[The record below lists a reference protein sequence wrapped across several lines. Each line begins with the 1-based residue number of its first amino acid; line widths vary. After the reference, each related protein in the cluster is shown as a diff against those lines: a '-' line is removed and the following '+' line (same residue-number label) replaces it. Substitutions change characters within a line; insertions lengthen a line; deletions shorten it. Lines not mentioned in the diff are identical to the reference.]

1 MNFKSFPK
9 LRLVFFFTP
18 FGYYDWLL
26 LHKKYSMAKF
36 GRRSQKDSDEPKKK
50 ITKEALSKSLRLFK
64 YVKPNA
70 GIFAIGLIF
79 LFLSSLASM
88 VFPYFTGQLVD
99 AAKSDVVGDINKI
112 ALILLGVFF
121 LNAVFSFF
129 RIYLF
134 AIVTQKT
141 LAALRQDTYNHLI
154 KLKMAFYSERRVG
167 ELTSRISSDISL
179 LQETLTTT
187 IAEFLRQ
194 ILVIIIGIGL
204 LTFISGKLTLL
215 MLALVPVVIVI
226 AIIFGKKIKGLSKE
240 AQDKI
245 ADSNVIVEET
255 LQGIATVKAFVNE
268 AFEYLRYKK
277 KTDDVIAI
285 SLKAAIWRGAF
296 ASFIIFC
303 LFGSIVAVIWYGV
316 ILVQEDALSVG
327 DLFTFILYSVFV
339 GASLGGIADL
349 YSQLQKAIGATEN
362 LMEILDE
369 EQESSQ
375 DAQKNNIE
383 VQSGA
388 IEFDNISFSY
398 PNRSDVSVLNNLSFS
413 IESGQQ
419 VALVGPS
426 GAGKTT
432 ITALLLKF
440 YEATS
445 GNIKVDGKNI
455 DDYKLEKLRSS
466 MSIVPQDVVL
476 FGGTIYENIL
486 YGDPNASKE
495 EVRAAAKKANALEFV
510 EEFPEQF
517 ETLVGERG
525 VQLSGGQRQ
534 RIAIARAIL
543 KNPKILILDEATSAL
558 DSKSENLV
566 QEALDALMKGRTSL
580 VIAHRL
586 STIKKADKIVVLKD
600 GSLAESGTHDEL
612 ILKDGGLYRDLKTLQ
627 V

>member
-1 MNFKSFPK
+1 
-9 LRLVFFFTP
+9 
-18 FGYYDWLL
+18 
-26 LHKKYSMAKF
+26 MAKF

-70 GIFAIGLIF
+70 GIFAVGLIF
-79 LFLSSLASM
+79 LLLSSLASM

-99 AAKSDVVGDINKI
+99 AAKSDLVGDINKI

-375 DAQKNNIE
+375 DAQKENIE

>member
-1 MNFKSFPK
+1 
-9 LRLVFFFTP
+9 
-18 FGYYDWLL
+18 
-26 LHKKYSMAKF
+26 MAKF

-50 ITKEALSKSLRLFK
+50 ITKEALNKSLRLFK

-79 LFLSSLASM
+79 LLLSSLASM

-99 AAKSDVVGDINKI
+99 AAKSDLVEDINKI

-316 ILVQEDALSVG
+316 ILVQEDELSVG

-375 DAQKNNIE
+375 DAQKENIE

-388 IEFDNISFSY
+388 IEFENISFSY

-466 MSIVPQDVVL
+466 MAIVPQDVVL

-600 GSLAESGTHDEL
+600 GALAESGTHDEL
-612 ILKDGGLYRDLKTLQ
+612 IVKEDGLYRDLKTLQ

>member
-1 MNFKSFPK
+1 
-9 LRLVFFFTP
+9 
-18 FGYYDWLL
+18 
-26 LHKKYSMAKF
+26 MAKF
-36 GRRSQKDSDEPKKK
+36 GRRSQKGSDEPKKK

-70 GIFAIGLIF
+70 GIFAVGLIF
-79 LFLSSLASM
+79 LLLSSLASM

-99 AAKSDVVGDINKI
+99 AAKSDLVGDINKI

-303 LFGSIVAVIWYGV
+303 LFGSIVAVIC
-316 ILVQEDALSVG
+316 

-375 DAQKNNIE
+375 DAQKENIE

-466 MSIVPQDVVL
+466 MAIVPQDVVL

>member
-1 MNFKSFPK
+1 
-9 LRLVFFFTP
+9 
-18 FGYYDWLL
+18 
-26 LHKKYSMAKF
+26 MAKF

-79 LFLSSLASM
+79 LLLSSLASM

-99 AAKSDVVGDINKI
+99 AAKSDLVGDINKI

-375 DAQKNNIE
+375 DAQKENIE

>member
-1 MNFKSFPK
+1 
-9 LRLVFFFTP
+9 
-18 FGYYDWLL
+18 
-26 LHKKYSMAKF
+26 MAKF
-36 GRRSQKDSDEPKKK
+36 GRRSQKVSDKPKKK
-50 ITKEALSKSLRLFK
+50 ITKDSLKKSLRLFK

-70 GIFAIGLIF
+70 GIFAVGLVF
-79 LFLSSLASM
+79 LLLSSLASM

-99 AAKSDVVGDINKI
+99 AAKSDLVEDINKI
-112 ALILLGVFF
+112 ALLLLGVFF

-134 AIVTQKT
+134 AIVTQRT
-141 LAALRQDTYNHLI
+141 LAALRQDTYNHLV

-194 ILVIIIGIGL
+194 ILVIAIGIAL
-204 LTFISGKLTLL
+204 LAYISGKLTLL

-245 ADSNVIVEET
+245 AGSNVIVEET

-316 ILVQEDALSVG
+316 ILVQEGQLSVG

-362 LMEILDE
+362 LLEILDE
-369 EQESSQ
+369 EQESAY
-375 DAQKNNIE
+375 DAEKQN
-383 VQSGA
+383 VTVSSGDIA
-388 IEFDNISFSY
+388 FENVSFNY
-398 PNRSDVSVLNNLSFS
+398 PNRTDVVVLNNLSFNVR
-413 IESGQQ
+413 SGQQ

-440 YEATS
+440 YDKKEGT
-445 GNIKVDGKNI
+445 IKIDGRPI
-455 DDYKLEKLRSS
+455 EEYKLNQLRTS
-466 MSIVPQDVVL
+466 MAIVPQDVVL

-486 YGDPNASKE
+486 YGNPKASKQ
-495 EVRAAAKKANALEFV
+495 EVLEAAKKANAFEFI
-510 EEFPEQF
+510 EGFPEQF
-517 ETLVGERG
+517 ETIVGERG

-543 KNPKILILDEATSAL
+543 KDSKILILDEATSSL
-558 DSKSENLV
+558 DSQSEQLV
-566 QEALDALMKGRTSL
+566 QEALDTLMKGRTSL

-586 STIKKADKIVVLKD
+586 STIKNADQILVLKD
-600 GSLAESGTHDEL
+600 GTLAESGTHDEL
-612 ILKDGGLYRDLKTLQ
+612 ISKEDGLYKDLKSLQ
-627 V
+627 K

>member
-1 MNFKSFPK
+1 
-9 LRLVFFFTP
+9 
-18 FGYYDWLL
+18 
-26 LHKKYSMAKF
+26 MAKF
-36 GRRSQKDSDEPKKK
+36 GRRSQKENDEPKKK
-50 ITKEALSKSLRLFK
+50 ITKDALKKSLRLFK
-64 YVKPNA
+64 YVKPNS
-70 GIFAIGLIF
+70 GIFAIGLVF
-79 LFLSSLASM
+79 LLLSSLASM

-99 AAKSDVVGDINKI
+99 AAKSDLVEDINKI

-141 LAALRQDTYNHLI
+141 LAALRQDTYNHLV
-154 KLKMAFYSERRVG
+154 KLKMSFYSERRVG

-194 ILVIIIGIGL
+194 ILVIIIGISL
-204 LTFISGKLTLL
+204 LTFLSPKLTLL

-268 AFEYLRYKK
+268 TFEYIRYKK

-316 ILVQEDALSVG
+316 ILVQNNEIEIG
-327 DLFTFILYSVFV
+327 DLFAFVLYSVFV

-362 LMEILDE
+362 LLEILDE
-369 EQESSQ
+369 EQETAN
-375 DAQKNNIE
+375 DAKKE
-383 VQSGA
+383 
-388 IEFDNISFSY
+388 NISVTAGDISFENVVFSY
-398 PNRSDVSVLNNLSFS
+398 PSRTDVSVLKGLSFS
-413 IESGQQ
+413 VKSGQQ

-440 YEATS
+440 YENS
-445 GNIKVDGKNI
+445 GGVIKIDGRSIN
-455 DDYKLEKLRSS
+455 DYKLKQLRSS
-466 MSIVPQDVVL
+466 MAIVPQDVVL

-486 YGDPNASKE
+486 YGNPEASKN
-495 EVRAAAKKANALEFV
+495 EVMEAAKKANAFEFI
-510 EEFPEQF
+510 EGFPEQF
-517 ETLVGERG
+517 ETIVGERG

-543 KNPKILILDEATSAL
+543 KDPKILILDEATSSL
-558 DSKSENLV
+558 DSQSEQLV
-566 QEALDALMKGRTSL
+566 QEALDTLMKGRTSL

-586 STIKKADKIVVLKD
+586 STIKNADQILVLKD
-600 GSLAESGTHDEL
+600 GALAESGTHDEL
-612 ILKDGGLYRDLKTLQ
+612 IVKEGGLYKDLKSLQ
-627 V
+627 G

>member
-1 MNFKSFPK
+1 
-9 LRLVFFFTP
+9 
-18 FGYYDWLL
+18 
-26 LHKKYSMAKF
+26 MAKF

-79 LFLSSLASM
+79 LLLSSLASM

-99 AAKSDVVGDINKI
+99 AAKSDLVEDINKI

-375 DAQKNNIE
+375 DAQKENIE

-388 IEFDNISFSY
+388 IEFENISFSY

-466 MSIVPQDVVL
+466 MAIVPQDVVL

-600 GSLAESGTHDEL
+600 GALAESGTHDEL
-612 ILKDGGLYRDLKTLQ
+612 IVKEDGLYRDLKTLQ

>member
-1 MNFKSFPK
+1 
-9 LRLVFFFTP
+9 
-18 FGYYDWLL
+18 
-26 LHKKYSMAKF
+26 
-36 GRRSQKDSDEPKKK
+36 
-50 ITKEALSKSLRLFK
+50 
-64 YVKPNA
+64 
-70 GIFAIGLIF
+70 
-79 LFLSSLASM
+79 
-88 VFPYFTGQLVD
+88 
-99 AAKSDVVGDINKI
+99 
-112 ALILLGVFF
+112 
-121 LNAVFSFF
+121 
-129 RIYLF
+129 
-134 AIVTQKT
+134 
-141 LAALRQDTYNHLI
+141 
-154 KLKMAFYSERRVG
+154 MAFYSERRVG

-194 ILVIIIGIGL
+194 ILVISIGIGL
-204 LTFISGKLTLL
+204 LTYISGKLTLL

-316 ILVQEDALSVG
+316 ILVQEGQLSVG

-362 LMEILDE
+362 LLEILDE
-369 EQESSQ
+369 EQESSA
-375 DAQKNNIE
+375 DTKKEDKE
-383 VQSGA
+383 VKLGTVA
-388 IEFDNISFSY
+388 FENVSFAY
-398 PNRSDVSVLNNLSFS
+398 PSRNDVSVLSDLSFTVA
-413 IESGQQ
+413 SGQQ

-440 YEATS
+440 YDISS
-445 GNIKVDGKNI
+445 GAILIDGSNIES
-455 DDYKLEKLRSS
+455 YKLDQLRSS
-466 MSIVPQDVVL
+466 MAIVPQDVVL

-486 YGDPNASKE
+486 YGDPKATNE
-495 EVRAAAKKANALEFV
+495 QVRAAAKKANALEFI

-566 QEALDALMKGRTSL
+566 QEALDELMKGRTSI

-586 STIKKADKIVVLKD
+586 STIKKADKIVVLKE
-600 GSLAESGTHDEL
+600 GKVAESGTHDEL
-612 ILKDGGLYRDLKTLQ
+612 ILKEDGLYRDLKTLQ